1 MQGPQ
6 RIRHKGLAALI
17 FAAGLLTEIGCA
29 PTYRDYGAF
38 LQQPRP
44 EVSATEYRMAPPDV
58 VRVRSRRV
66 REIDAWTEMIRPDG
80 KLNLPLLGPVA
91 VTGKTCEEVAQ
102 ELRSLAS
109 VYYEDADITVTIAD
123 YNSKKVYVFGEV
135 SNPGPYTYNG
145 RNTILR
151 LMASAQPTRLSDPAK
166 IQILRPGPNGEAER
180 LTVNLNKIVQ
190 KGDTRMDAPLHEGDI
205 VYVPANPLAAVG
217 LAFQQVLMPIRP
229 IAETVRGP
237 ADIDDAAGA
246 MDSKSNENN

>member
-6 RIRHKGLAALI
+6 RIRHKWLAALA
-17 FAAGLLTEIGCA
+17 FTAGLLTVIGCA

-38 LQQPRP
+38 IQQPRP
-44 EVSATEYRMAPPDV
+44 EITASEYRMAPPDV

-66 REIDAWTEMIRPDG
+66 REIDGWTELIRPDG
-80 KLNLPLLGPVA
+80 KINLPLLGPVM
-91 VTGKTCEEVAQ
+91 VTGKTCEELAE
-102 ELRSLAS
+102 ELRGLAN

-135 SNPGPYTYNG
+135 SSPGPYTYNG

-151 LMASAQPTRLSDPAK
+151 LMASAQPTRLSDPSK
-166 IQILRPGPNGEAER
+166 VQILRPGPNGEAQR

-190 KGDTRMDAPLHEGDI
+190 KGDTRLDAPLREGDI

-237 ADIDDAAGA
+237 ADIDDAAGEYN
-246 MDSKSNENN
+246 SNNDDD